1 MPSSNTTDPVR
12 NGARRRAAVR
22 TCVGCRRTA
31 ESYELVRVVLGPDGA
46 VVPDLAGH
54 SFGRGAWLHARPE
67 CLAEAAP
74 RGLSRS
80 LHAPVK
86 TSALELWAMLRAAAE
101 RRVGAL
107 LSAAWRARKL
117 ATGNTQAHVAVEAA
131 RAELLIVATDARAV
145 ARLPWVEQAVAQGR
159 ALAWGTKDLLGSC
172 ARRSETGVVAV
183 LDGGFADALRAAI
196 AMDQLALPQ
205 AARRSRRSSAQ
216 RLTEDR

>member
-1 MPSSNTTDPVR
+1 
-12 NGARRRAAVR
+12 
-22 TCVGCRRTA
+22 
-31 ESYELVRVVLGPDGA
+31 
-46 VVPDLAGH
+46 
-54 SFGRGAWLHARPE
+54 
-67 CLAEAAP
+67 
-74 RGLSRS
+74 
-80 LHAPVK
+80 VK

-117 ATGNTQAHVAVEAA
+117 ATGSTQARVALEAA

-145 ARLPWVEQAVAQGR
+145 AQLPWVEQAVAQGR

-183 LDGGFADALRAAI
+183 LDRGFADALRAAI